1 MPAFRSEV
9 PEQPVGR
16 PETHLGAQCHAA
28 FLLSALLL
36 AICFLLSAVC
46 SLFLSAIRL
55 LSAIIVGDCVLLPV
69 CKKVLFLKSTTK
81 QRKNFFFIAKT
92 CLLLS
97 RLFSV
102 VLNYLC
108 QLFCVFINMKIQSS
122 LLQAS
127 LSEASCAL
135 NCAITCNTMQA
146 CT

>member
-16 PETHLGAQCHAA
+16 PETHLGAQCRAA

-69 CKKVLFLKSTTK
+69 CIKSVISEKHNKTKKNLF
-81 QRKNFFFIAKT
+81 F
-92 CLLLS
+92 LLPKL
-97 RLFSV
+97 
-102 VLNYLC
+102 
-108 QLFCVFINMKIQSS
+108 VF
-122 LLQAS
+122 LL
-127 LSEASCAL
+127 
-135 NCAITCNTMQA
+135 T
-146 CT
+146 